1 MTKQVTRVP
10 LAARD
15 LDIFLIA
22 VEPSADVL
30 GAKFMDALRSSHK
43 GGVSF
48 RGLGGPEMIARGLSS
63 CGDIAD
69 IAAIGVVS
77 LIPKLPLILRRLR
90 ETVDAIVA
98 QPPDLLVLIDAPDF
112 THRVAARVRR
122 RLPHVLIVK
131 YVSPTVWVWRS
142 GRARAMRRF
151 IDLVLALFP
160 FEPEV
165 HRQLGGPP
173 CVYVG
178 HPLLDGCS
186 ELQPS
191 PDEAEMRDRQKPL
204 VLALPGSRMS
214 ELRTLTRVFGET
226 LALVSARYGPI
237 EVIVPTLPHLVSELH
252 DLTADWPIGPRIIA
266 DESEKHAAF
275 RRARA
280 ALAASGTVTLELAL
294 AGVPTVAAYRIPLIE
309 GAILRAIV
317 RIHPAVGVK
326 SVILANLVLGDCV
339 IPEFVQ
345 SRCTAANLA
354 PALFGILHDTMSR
367 RRQMEA
373 FERLPTILQTAGATP
388 SARAAAA
395 VLDLMSKRA
404 GDAQLRPL

>member
-1 MTKQVTRVP
+1 MNQVARAP

-15 LDIFLIA
+15 LDIFLVA

-30 GAKFMDALRSSHK
+30 GAKFMDALHSLHK
-43 GGVSF
+43 GHVSF
-48 RGLGGPEMIARGLSS
+48 RGLGGPAMIARGLVSY
-63 CGDIAD
+63 GPIAD

-77 LIPKLPLILRRLR
+77 VIAKLPLILRRLR
-90 ETVDAIVA
+90 QTVDAIVDR
-98 QPPDLLVLIDAPDF
+98 PPHILILIDAPDF

-122 RLPHVLIVK
+122 RLPHLLIVK

-178 HPLLDGCS
+178 HPLLEVCS
-186 ELQPS
+186 ELRPS
-191 PDEAEMRDRQKPL
+191 PDEAEMRDREKPL
-204 VLALPGSRMS
+204 VLALPGSRQS
-214 ELRTLTRVFGET
+214 ELRTLTKVFGET
-226 LALVSARYGPI
+226 LALASARYGPI
-237 EVIVPTLPHLVSELH
+237 EVIVPTLPHLVSELQN
-252 DLTADWPIGPRIIA
+252 LTAGWSIHPSIIT
-266 DESEKHAAF
+266 DESQKHAAF

-294 AGVPTVAAYRIPLIE
+294 ARVPTVAAYRIPLIE
-309 GAILRAIV
+309 GAILRSIV

-345 SRCTAANLA
+345 GRCSAGNLA
-354 PALFGILHDTMSR
+354 PALVDVLQDTPQR
-367 RRQMEA
+367 RRQIDA
-373 FERLPTILQTAGATP
+373 FERLTTVLEAAGAPP

-395 VLDLMSKRA
+395 VLDLLRKHA
-404 GDAQLRPL
+404 GECSL